1 MAAKET
7 QDHENQSIDELDSD
21 SIDYQEYEVIEENET
36 EPIENQEHE
45 SEQNSESEQRPI
57 NKTFRM
63 GCMTFCLAVTF
74 LFIWIW
80 QHQSQ
85 FNDNYRDA
93 LFLMKKG
100 EPEKAIEA
108 YQKAIKNKKRTIFFK
123 YDPSAYNNLGHVY
136 LQTGQFNNAI
146 DTFRIAIDIAPEM
159 PQGYVNLAT
168 VYLRKN
174 EPDDAREICTH
185 ALQTFP
191 DEPRLFYNLA
201 CAYAL
206 SDDTLNALNSLK
218 KAYALDP
225 ELINQLIQNEDSLK
239 QILPEFQ

>member
-1 MAAKET
+1 MTTEET
-7 QDHENQSIDELDSD
+7 QDQNHQSVEEFDAD
-21 SIDYQEYEVIEENET
+21 SIDYQGYEAIDQNET

-45 SEQNSESEQRPI
+45 SDQNSEDEQRPI
-57 NKTFRM
+57 NKAFRM
-63 GCMTFCLAVTF
+63 GCMTFCLAVTV

-93 LFLMKKG
+93 LFFMNNG
-100 EPEKAIEA
+100 EPEKAIES
-108 YQKAIKNKKRTIFFK
+108 YQKAIKNKSRTIFFR
-123 YDPSAYNNLGHVY
+123 YDPSAFNNLGHAY
-136 LQTGQFNNAI
+136 LQTGQFQKAI
-146 DTFRIAIDIAPEM
+146 DTFKFAIEIEPEM

-191 DEPRLFYNLA
+191 EEPRLYYNLA

-206 SDDTLNALNSLK
+206 SDDTRNALNSLK
-218 KAYALDP
+218 KAYELDP

-239 QILPEFQ
+239 HILPDFR